1 MQRCSIPLSA
11 VLIALLA
18 TSATAAVRKCS
29 ATVSGD
35 IASAPTALEA
45 KKKALS
51 QWRVQALQA
60 GLGFDSWRLAD
71 GRALKCSQKASGYE
85 CVAVGAPC
93 IIDQSPATPPNLP
106 TAKGGI

>member
-18 TSATAAVRKCS
+18 TPATAAVRKCS
-29 ATVSGD
+29 AAVSGD
-35 IASAPTALEA
+35 VASAPTALEA
-45 KKKALS
+45 KKKALA
-51 QWRVQALQA
+51 QWRVEAVKQ
-60 GLGFDSWRLAD
+60 GTGFDSWRLAD
-71 GRALKCSQKASGYE
+71 GRALNCSEKASGYE

-93 IIDQSPATPPNLP
+93 IVDQSPATPPNLP